1 MRLHLNISF
10 RLAAER
16 SCGGLNCG
24 GEWILGYIGKVPNRT
39 VRSDSHLLITGTP
52 MQNTLGGLSALMDFL
67 MPGVIRIEENMDLSS
82 KEVSAKISEMTA
94 AIQPFM
100 LRRTKNKVENDIPQ
114 KTEKIIRVE
123 LSDVHLDYH
132 KNILTRNY
140 TALNEGAKGQKQ
152 SLLNII

>member
-1 MRLHLNISF
+1 
-10 RLAAER
+10 
-16 SCGGLNCG
+16 
-24 GEWILGYIGKVPNRT
+24 
-39 VRSDSHLLITGTP
+39 
-52 MQNTLGGLSALMDFL
+52 

-82 KEVSAKISEMTA
+82 KEASAKISEMTA

-100 LRRTKNKVENDIPQ
+100 LRRTKNKVENDISQ
-114 KTEKIIRVE
+114 KTEKIIRFK
-123 LSDVHLDYH
+123 LSDVHLDYY